1 LADILAKYMDKNV
14 LISGG
19 GIAGLTLGGLLHEKG
34 WEPLII
40 ERDPALRTE
49 GYMMDF
55 FGTGWDVAERIGII
69 DSLRSISYPIDYME
83 YVDESGKPF
92 LSMSIDLVR
101 RALNGKYEY
110 LRRSDL
116 EKILYEWILSL
127 GINVR
132 FSSSVK
138 TLNDTGS
145 EVHVEFED
153 GSTNNFAFVFGADGV
168 HSNIR
173 EIVFGPEKQF
183 ERFLGYYIA
192 AFHTSNQYGI
202 GRSLKI
208 YEESNKIA
216 LFYPLN
222 DKLMDANYIFRHPNV
237 GFVPPDQQ
245 LSLVKKQYNDM
256 RGMAK
261 TVLQDLRF
269 DIRLFFDSFVQIIM
283 PNWSNGRIALLGDAC
298 GCLTPIAGQG
308 SHMAMAGA
316 YVLASELER
325 HNGKHREAFN
335 AYEKFLK
342 PFISKKQKEAMKLSK
357 TFVPSPDSNMT
368 LRHIAIRILFSHIFL
383 KHGLS
388 RFGSKSILKKYY
400 Y

>member
-1 LADILAKYMDKNV
+1 MAKKF

-34 WEPLII
+34 WDPIII

-55 FGTGWDVAERIGII
+55 FGTGWDVAERIGIV
-69 DSLRSISYPIDYME
+69 DSLLTIQYPIDYME
-83 YVDESGKPF
+83 YVDEKGK
-92 LSMSIDLVR
+92 SIISIPIDRVRKDLD
-101 RALNGKYEY
+101 GKYVY

-116 EKILYEWILSL
+116 EKILYEWLLSL
-127 GINVR
+127 GVSVR
-132 FSSSVK
+132 FGSSVK

-153 GSTNNFAFVFGADGV
+153 GSKDTFGLVFGADGV

-173 EIVFGPEKQF
+173 KIVFGSEKKF
-183 ERFLGYYIA
+183 EKFLGHYIA
-192 AFHTSNQYGI
+192 AFHTSNKYGI

-208 YEESNKIA
+208 YEKPDKLG

-222 DKLMDANYIFRHPNV
+222 EKLMDANYIFRHPNL
-237 GFVPPDQQ
+237 GFIPPDQQ
-245 LSLVKKQYNDM
+245 LSLVKRQCE
-256 RGMAK
+256 GMSGTAQK
-261 TVLQDLRF
+261 VLQELPSGTR
-269 DIRLFFDSFVQIIM
+269 IFFDSLTQIVM
-283 PNWSNGRIALLGDAC
+283 PNWSKGRIALLGDAC

-325 HNGKHREAFN
+325 YDGEYHGAFS
-335 AYEKFLK
+335 AYERFLK
-342 PFISKKQKEAMKLSK
+342 PFISKKQKDAAKLSK
-357 TFVPSPDSNMT
+357 TFVPSIDSNMT
-368 LRHIAIRILFSHIFL
+368 LRHIAIRIIFSRIFL
-383 KHGLS
+383 KYGLS
-388 RFGSKSILKKYY
+388 RFGSKSILKEYY
-400 Y
+400 C